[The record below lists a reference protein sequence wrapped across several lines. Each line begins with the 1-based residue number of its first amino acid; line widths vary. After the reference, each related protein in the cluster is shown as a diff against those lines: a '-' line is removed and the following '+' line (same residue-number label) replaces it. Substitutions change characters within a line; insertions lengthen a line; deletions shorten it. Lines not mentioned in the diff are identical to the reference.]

1 MWLPKSFHFSIC
13 VSATAVIS
21 LFTLSLIVRWETL
34 RHPMVIQQQFKK
46 YSPLPAEKKRTFCM
60 ELLSRKRN
68 NTKKQCL
75 TCCALQQTV
84 ENENSSRD
92 NRSQFL
98 SDP

>member
-46 YSPLPAEKKRTFCM
+46 YSPLPAEKKEHSAWSYSAEKETTQ
-60 ELLSRKRN
+60 K
-68 NTKKQCL
+68 
-75 TCCALQQTV
+75 
-84 ENENSSRD
+84 NSA
-92 NRSQFL
+92 
-98 SDP
+98 